1 MKNRRAG
8 RFGLLFLWSYAQIAG
23 PFPAAAPCARRRVLR
38 PPPRPASSAAP
49 CLCRRACACRR
60 ALPPPPRPAPAG
72 APCLCRRALPLPPR
86 PAPACASCLRR
97 RALSLPPALFPPP
110 RPAPAAASCLCRRA
124 LRLPPRP
131 ASAAAPC
138 LRRRFFLCGCGAHP
152 GRGQC
157 TRFKK
162 TLECSFL
169 FRPLAPAGRFLSAA
183 VRRMTPE
190 NAGAIKTKYQQMYF
204 LMWSQN
210 EQAYKMSM
218 NHINIFHNF
227 FTKKS

>member
-23 PFPAAAPCARRRVLR
+23 PFPAAAPCLR
-38 PPPRPASSAAP
+38 
-49 CLCRRACACRR
+49 RR
-60 ALPPPPRPAPAG
+60 ALPPPPRPA
-72 APCLCRRALPLPPR
+72 C
-86 PAPACASCLRR
+86 
-97 RALSLPPALFPPP
+97 
-110 RPAPAAASCLCRRA
+110 AAASCTCRRA

-131 ASAAAPC
+131 AC
-138 LRRRFFLCGCGAHP
+138 RRRFFLCGCGAHP

-169 FRPLAPAGRFLSAA
+169 FHPLAPAGRFLSAA
-183 VRRMTPE
+183 VCRMTPE
-190 NAGAIKTKYQQMYF
+190 NGGAIKTKYQQMYF
-204 LMWSQN
+204 LVWSQN

-227 FTKKS
+227 FIKKS

>member
-23 PFPAAAPCARRRVLR
+23 PYPAAAPCAWL
-38 PPPRPASSAAP
+38 
-49 CLCRRACACRR
+49 R
-60 ALPPPPRPAPAG
+60 ALPPPPRPAPAA
-72 APCLCRRALPLPPR
+72 APCLCRRVLRPPPRPAFAAAPCLRRRVLPVPARPASAGAPCVRRRALPLPPR
-86 PAPACASCLRR
+86 PASAVAPCL
-97 RALSLPPALFPPP
+97 PG
-110 RPAPAAASCLCRRA
+110 APCLCRRA

-190 NAGAIKTKYQQMYF
+190 NVGAIKTKYQQMYF
-204 LMWSQN
+204 LVWSQN

>member
-1 MKNRRAG
+1 M
-8 RFGLLFLWSYAQIAG
+8 WSYAQIAG
-23 PFPAAAPCARRRVLR
+23 PYPAAAPCAWL
-38 PPPRPASSAAP
+38 
-49 CLCRRACACRR
+49 R
-60 ALPPPPRPAPAG
+60 ALPPPPRPAPAAAPCLCRRVLRPRPAFAA
-72 APCLCRRALPLPPR
+72 APCLCRRALLPPSHPVSPAR
-86 PAPACASCLRR
+86 PAA
-97 RALSLPPALFPPP
+97 
-110 RPAPAAASCLCRRA
+110 
-124 LRLPPRP
+124 
-131 ASAAAPC
+131 AAAPC
-138 LRRRFFLCGCGAHP
+138 LRRRFFLCGCGAPP

-190 NAGAIKTKYQQMYF
+190 NVGAIKTKYQQMYF
-204 LMWSQN
+204 LVWSQN

-227 FTKKS
+227 FTKQS